1 MQRLA
6 IRLLFPLLVASAT
19 PRAGNP
25 YYYAHWCG
33 QEKYALTLLD
43 DRECQKVF
51 PSNASRTMTCDAAAD
66 ALSEEQLRA
75 RGYARE
81 APLPDVAVDEAV
93 LAARA
98 PATRDVSVCVVL
110 VERATGGDTWY
121 RYLCGEGDAARAA
134 ETWSSSKMFAA
145 ANAAGRLRDV
155 AARRPGKGVASPMSL
170 RAGAKSAP
178 LADMATVL
186 ASYDTT
192 AGYTSN
198 ALGGF
203 FNWVGWRERSLRN
216 VEAWLWNGRDRAG
229 QSLGGN
235 YGEPVPADL
244 DVDPVVLRGD
254 GVAGLAAKA
263 DPSAAVVPNTLTPL
277 SAVEM
282 MRRIAM
288 CERLGR
294 KELRF
299 PNTTCA
305 DARAMLY
312 GPELR
317 PGSALAT
324 ARARSSSVL
333 FPPSTVFGGLSAD
346 TAIYTQV
353 AALDAIDRAGA
364 ALDDGAFRI
373 FSKLGAGYSTSRR
386 VGEVLS
392 TAYAC
397 LPVRGGDA
405 SVRGLE
411 LLLSVRASVPHDV
424 ALRRADELVGAAV
437 HDIVAA
443 AMRGELDGGGTRGPA
458 KTQHAPTYAPVD

>member
-1 MQRLA
+1 MRRL
-6 IRLLFPLLVASAT
+6 RLFASLLVVASAT

-43 DRECQKVF
+43 DRECQKIF
-51 PSNASRTMTCDAAAD
+51 PSNASRAMTCAASD
-66 ALSEEQLRA
+66 ALSEEQLLA

-81 APLPDVAVDEAV
+81 APLPDVVVDEAV

-110 VERATGGDTWY
+110 VERATGGDAWY

-145 ANAAGRLRDV
+145 ANAGGRLRDV
-155 AARRPGKGVASPMSL
+155 AARRPGEEVASPMSL
-170 RAGAKSAP
+170 RAGDKGAT

-203 FNWVGWRERSLRN
+203 FNWVGWRERSLHN
-216 VEAWLWNGRDRAG
+216 VVEWLWDGRDRAG
-229 QSLGGN
+229 QSLDGN

-244 DVDPVVLRGD
+244 GYDPVVLSRD
-254 GVAGLAAKA
+254 DAATGLAVKA

-312 GPELR
+312 GPELL

-324 ARARSSSVL
+324 ARARSSSAL

-458 KTQHAPTYAPVD
+458 KTQHAPVD